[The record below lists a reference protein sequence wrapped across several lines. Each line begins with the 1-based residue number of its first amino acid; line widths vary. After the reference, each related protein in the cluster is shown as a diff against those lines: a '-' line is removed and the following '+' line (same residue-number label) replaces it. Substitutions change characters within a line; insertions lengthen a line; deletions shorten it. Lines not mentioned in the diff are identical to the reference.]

1 MFIGT
6 PLLIKGGEQKNQ
18 IDFSLR
24 VSLNSLFEPAASG
37 ELEFLPALWKDLG
50 NFSVAG
56 DFSLVTFFSSVKRK

>member
-1 MFIGT
+1 MALARIPCSN
-6 PLLIKGGEQKNQ
+6 PLQ
-18 IDFSLR
+18 
-24 VSLNSLFEPAASG
+24 AG